1 VQAAGGQRLRHL
13 MRGSKCQRKGNP
25 KQDER
30 GNDARGNDHAGD
42 DGVRRAPHFLFAVDF
57 FLFLENRD
65 ERRRQRAF
73 AQQPPE
79 QVRDRERI
87 LECVVDPA
95 RAHETVINHLAHHAE
110 HAAQQ
115 SGSGHRAGGFQHF

>member
-1 VQAAGGQRLRHL
+1 V
-13 MRGSKCQRKGNP
+13 RGAKCQGEGNP
-25 KQDER
+25 KQDKR
-30 GNDARGNDHAGD
+30 DDHARGDDQAGN
-42 DGVRRAPHFLFAVDF
+42 DGVRRAPHFVFAVDF

-73 AQQPPE
+73 PQQPPE

-87 LECVVDPA
+87 LECIVDPA

-110 HAAQQ
+110 HAA
-115 SGSGHRAGGFQHF
+115 GERGGGHRPGRFEHLRHRAKG